1 MVLHQIHLH
10 LIAFDAHVEVM
21 DVRIFETLLFFPYL
35 FVQLATNVSA
45 NVFERG
51 ELRYELPIAEER
63 VEELAE
69 GAVLEGANRPRP
81 FRYRS

>member
-1 MVLHQIHLH
+1 MDMGVLK
-10 LIAFDAHVEVM
+10 
-21 DVRIFETLLFFPYL
+21 TLFLFPHL
-35 FVQLATNVSA
+35 FVQLVTNVSA

>member
-1 MVLHQIHLH
+1 MCGFSNRCSSFQH
-10 LIAFDAHVEVM
+10 
-21 DVRIFETLLFFPYL
+21 LFFQHL
-35 FVQLATNVSA
+35 FVQLTNVGT
-45 NVFERG
+45 NLLERG

-69 GAVLEGANRPRP
+69 GEVLEGANRPRP